1 MQINVT
7 GRHVD
12 ITDAIRD
19 HIHGKVQHAF
29 ADFPKTENVHVV
41 LDLEKHRHFAEIQV
55 QGAQHARIEGKAES
69 DDMYT
74 SIDEAIER
82 AEKQLR
88 RLRDKRRSR
97 HPEGLGEMEA
107 HGE

>member
-7 GRHVD
+7 GRHIE

-19 HIHGKVQHAF
+19 HVHEKVRHAF
-29 ADFPKTENVHVV
+29 SDFPKTEHVHVV

-55 QGAQHARIEGKAES
+55 QGAPHARIEGKAES
-69 DDMYT
+69 DDMYL
-74 SIDEAIER
+74 SIDQAVDH

-88 RLRDKRRSR
+88 RRRDKRRSR
-97 HPEGLGEMEA
+97 HVEGLGELEA
-107 HGE
+107 ETE